1 MAETQP
7 DPAVWRTQHLRLTAF
22 PETEEPLL
30 LVRDWW
36 QAIVGGPP
44 LREITNPQGGT
55 VELVGVYRDAPLG
68 MEAQRGR
75 VDIQRP
81 YAVGEQPPDTLP
93 LFGEALTAFADL
105 ATRWLK
111 HDTSPSVHRLAL
123 GVNAL
128 RLVPGVEDCR
138 STLDAYLPTVDM
150 QRTAPVGFLYQVNR
164 RCTSQAESD
173 LAVNRIAKWTVHQ
186 FRMPPSGSPY
196 GIELELD
203 MNSAPGHAGRLDQA
217 VTLFDEFAHHA
228 ERFAL
233 EGDQP

>member
-36 QAIVGGPP
+36 QAIAGGPP

-55 VELVGVYRDAPLG
+55 VELVGVYKDAPLG

-75 VDIQRP
+75 VDIRRP
-81 YAVGEQPPDTLP
+81 YAVGEQPADTLP
-93 LFGEALTAFADL
+93 LLGEALTAFADL
-105 ATRWLK
+105 AVRWLNR
-111 HDTSPSVHRLAL
+111 DTSPSIQRLAL
-123 GVNAL
+123 GVTAL
-128 RLVPGVEDCR
+128 RLLPGVEDCR

-150 QRTAPVGFLYQVNR
+150 QRTGPVDFLYQVNR

-173 LAVNRIAKWTVHQ
+173 LAMNRIAKWTVHHL
-186 FRMPPSGSPY
+186 RMPQGGSPY
-196 GIELELD
+196 GIGLELD
-203 MNSAPGHAGRLDQA
+203 LNSAADHAGRLGQA
-217 VTLFDEFAHHA
+217 AALFEEFAHHA